1 MNQPENRGESE
12 EKVKKMETNCV
23 LVVTVLLAILVP
35 EPSKSSRD
43 QDLPAAMVRSIYGD
57 GGRRKDNRSLYKAR
71 INNFG
76 QMKKNNPDHL
86 SLILGLRGS
95 TYVTSTFL

>member
-35 EPSKSSRD
+35 EPAKSSRD
-43 QDLPAAMVRSIYGD
+43 EDLPAAMVRS
-57 GGRRKDNRSLYKAR
+57 R
-71 INNFG
+71 F
-76 QMKKNNPDHL
+76 
-86 SLILGLRGS
+86 RG
-95 TYVTSTFL
+95 